1 MPHHCKPEKCVL
13 VCKPVKPR
21 CHHRHHETHCN
32 ECTNYRYDVDVCAC
46 NEHKRKHCCNDFD
59 HSEEDI
65 VKPVD
70 PCHCEELHPFT
81 PVNPDQEKKHKRKH
95 CGCQKKTCGC
105 EELIHNHEEYHHEKV
120 CRPHHEEQHCHNHKE
135 HCHNHE
141 EQHCHCRHH
150 HEEQHCHCRHHHEE
164 QHCHCR
170 HHHEE
175 NCHNHKEQ
183 HCHCR
188 HQRCG
193 CNRYDFEL
201 VSCAKTKCG
210 FIIANLVV
218 DVIPATYSAVGEIIT
233 YNYTVYNLGT
243 ALIEGRVIIRDS
255 RLGDLVFNNAYI
267 LPTGNQV
274 FSREYTIT
282 NADLQSTKLV
292 SRASAVIPI
301 NKCKA
306 VESNDV
312 CVTINRELPVAP

>member
-1 MPHHCKPEKCVL
+1 M
-13 VCKPVKPR
+13 
-21 CHHRHHETHCN
+21 
-32 ECTNYRYDVDVCAC
+32 
-46 NEHKRKHCCNDFD
+46 
-59 HSEEDI
+59 
-65 VKPVD
+65 
-70 PCHCEELHPFT
+70 
-81 PVNPDQEKKHKRKH
+81 
-95 CGCQKKTCGC
+95 
-105 EELIHNHEEYHHEKV
+105 
-120 CRPHHEEQHCHNHKE
+120 
-135 HCHNHE
+135 
-141 EQHCHCRHH
+141 
-150 HEEQHCHCRHHHEE
+150 
-164 QHCHCR
+164 
-170 HHHEE
+170 
-175 NCHNHKEQ
+175 
-183 HCHCR
+183 
-188 HQRCG
+188 
-193 CNRYDFEL
+193 
-201 VSCAKTKCG
+201 
-210 FIIANLVV
+210 VV